1 MLVKKNLSKILA
13 TATFFLLFFLFFSN
27 YMQFLRHKTTKK
39 FFNIVLIGAAGSG
52 KGTQSEFLKEK
63 YNLLQI
69 SAGDVLREYRK
80 NPNAKYT
87 KKINQFIENG
97 QLVPVKIVNTLIK
110 EHVEQNVFCKKCN
123 YNGVIFDGY
132 PRSIEQLKFLDKFL
146 KKNNNQ
152 IDTAI
157 YINVPIEKLVD
168 RLTGRFACSKCG
180 ELYHK
185 ITKPTKIQGVCDKC
199 GNKTFVTR
207 GDDANADAIKKRFEI
222 FQNTTNLVL
231 DEYNKKNIVIEVNGN
246 QKPTEVFEEINKKI
260 TEKGLIKSL

>member
-1 MLVKKNLSKILA
+1 MLKRNSFFKILTI
-13 TATFFLLFFLFFSN
+13 TAFFSLFVLFVSEYMLFFK
-27 YMQFLRHKTTKK
+27 HKNTKK
-39 FFNIVLIGAAGSG
+39 FFNVVLIGAAGSG

-110 EHVEQNVFCKKCN
+110 EHIKQKVFCKECS

-146 KKNNNQ
+146 KKYNNK

-185 ITKPTKIQGVCDKC
+185 ITKPTKVQGVCDKC
-199 GNKTFVTR
+199 GNTTFTTR

-222 FQNTTNLVL
+222 FQNTTNFVL
-231 DEYNKKNIVIEVNGN
+231 DEYNKKNIVIEVNGD
-246 QKPTEVFEEINKKI
+246 QKPEEVFEEINKKI
-260 TEKGLIKSL
+260 TEKGLLKNF

>member
-1 MLVKKNLSKILA
+1 MLVKKNLLKISVV
-13 TATFFLLFFLFFSN
+13 TAAIFVLFCLFFSN
-27 YMQFLRHKTTKK
+27 YMWFLKNKSTTKK
-39 FFNIVLIGAAGSG
+39 FFNVVLIGAAGSG

-110 EHVEQNVFCKKCN
+110 EHVEQKVFCKDCS
-123 YNGVIFDGY
+123 YNGIIFDGY

-146 KKNNNQ
+146 EKNNNK

-157 YINVPIEKLVD
+157 YINIPVEKLVD
-168 RLTGRFACSKCG
+168 RLTGRFSCSKCG

-185 ITKPTKIQGVCDKC
+185 ITTKA
-199 GNKTFVTR
+199 KTFF
-207 GDDANADAIKKRFEI
+207 NF
-222 FQNTTNLVL
+222 
-231 DEYNKKNIVIEVNGN
+231 
-246 QKPTEVFEEINKKI
+246 
-260 TEKGLIKSL
+260 